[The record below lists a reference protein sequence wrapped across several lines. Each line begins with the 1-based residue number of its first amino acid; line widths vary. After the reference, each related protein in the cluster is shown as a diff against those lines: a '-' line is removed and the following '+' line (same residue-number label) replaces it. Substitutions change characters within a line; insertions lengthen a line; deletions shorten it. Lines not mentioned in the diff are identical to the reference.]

1 MDRHEPGNLETATAT
16 AHRMQRPR
24 RRVRMRGR
32 LALGSHNHKEA
43 DKLGE
48 GEGEAGGE
56 AAMRWCR
63 RRSCRLC
70 LARPPFLR
78 LHLRLRQQEEDT
90 EGEEGPGEAAR
101 KDSHNVLLQEVASLE
116 GS

>member
-1 MDRHEPGNLETATAT
+1 
-16 AHRMQRPR
+16 
-24 RRVRMRGR
+24 MRGR

-43 DKLGE
+43 DRVDE
-48 GEGEAGGE
+48 GEGEAGDE

-70 LARPPFLR
+70 LARPPV
-78 LHLRLRQQEEDT
+78 LHLRLHQQEEDI
-90 EGEEGPGEAAR
+90 EGEEGLGEAAR

>member
-1 MDRHEPGNLETATAT
+1 
-16 AHRMQRPR
+16 
-24 RRVRMRGR
+24 MRGR
-32 LALGSHNHKEA
+32 LAVESHSHREA
-43 DKLGE
+43 DKAGV

-70 LARPPFLR
+70 PARPPVLRLR
-78 LHLRLRQQEEDT
+78 LHPHQQGEDI
-90 EGEEGPGEAAR
+90 EGEEGPGEAER
-101 KDSHNVLLQEVASLE
+101 RGSHSVLLQEVASLE